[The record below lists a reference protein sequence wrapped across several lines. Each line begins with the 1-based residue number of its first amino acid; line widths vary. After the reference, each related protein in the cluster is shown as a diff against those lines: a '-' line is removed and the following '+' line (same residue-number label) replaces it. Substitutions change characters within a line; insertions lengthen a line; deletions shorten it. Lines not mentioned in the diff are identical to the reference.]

1 MAELPEEFDGLE
13 QRQQMFA
20 QLGTFIDQMSQE
32 TGSVDVWRNKLA
44 ELERLRVRV
53 SELEGDL
60 DGARRHA
67 DIAERSRVAAETE
80 RTASRAEI
88 DQLKEALT
96 SEKAL
101 TRRLM
106 DDGARWK
113 KAVETA
119 REEAKAAQSAASE
132 AQELRTGCQ
141 TLNDELVRTQ
151 QSLGEQRTQFEHQV
165 LALGAQLEKVQAEKA
180 EVRASRRILGPLR
193 RSVIRSSTRSV
204 TRLPPVHSC
213 RPSSGTS
220 RRTSRR

>member
-1 MAELPEEFDGLE
+1 
-13 QRQQMFA
+13 MF
-20 QLGTFIDQMSQE
+20 
-32 TGSVDVWRNKLA
+32 
-44 ELERLRVRV
+44 
-53 SELEGDL
+53 
-60 DGARRHA
+60 
-67 DIAERSRVAAETE
+67 AERSRVAAETE

-151 QSLGEQRTQFEHQV
+151 QSLSEQRTQFEHQV
-165 LALGAQLEKVQAEKA
+165 LALGAQLEKVQAEKSEVCGSHRVFSAHCA
-180 EVRASRRILGPLR
+180 EASHDPHQKRYT
-193 RSVIRSSTRSV
+193 S
-204 TRLPPVHSC
+204 PPVHSC
-213 RPSSGTS
+213 QPSSGTS
-220 RRTSRR
+220 RRMSRR